1 MSRFQSTISTFA
13 AIGTIGLTVV
23 AVYRAVDE
31 QKQRELKNQQEI
43 QSLRQQLEEQRRK
56 ENSNEPVVVPSIGLP
71 GTEPPPAS
79 PHSSQPPASA
89 SSPPLPPPPLPEPEG
104 TAE

>member
-1 MSRFQSTISTFA
+1 MSRFQSTISSFA

-43 QSLRQQLEEQRRK
+43 QTLRQQLEEQRRQ
-56 ENSNEPVVVPSIGLP
+56 ENTNEPVVVPSIGLP
-71 GTEPPPAS
+71 G
-79 PHSSQPPASA
+79 SA
-89 SSPPLPPPPLPEPEG
+89 STPTSPQSGQAPPSESILPLPPPPLPGPG
-104 TAE
+104 STAE

>member
-43 QSLRQQLEEQRRK
+43 QTLRQELEEQRRK
-56 ENSNEPVVVPSIGLP
+56 ENANEPLVVPSIGLP
-71 GTEPPPAS
+71 GAESTPTS
-79 PHSSQPPASA
+79 PQSSQAPPSE
-89 SSPPLPPPPLPEPEG
+89 SSFPLPPPPLPAPGSATE
-104 TAE
+104 